1 MYKPL
6 RYEGHESA
14 FSEYFST
21 VKKQMQALNDKLDSP
36 KRAEDTGVKNTQ
48 RFFSYS
54 SSDEYANMPT
64 ARSESQLATRSE
76 SQPTA
81 RSESQPTARSESK
94 PSEQPVKKK
103 ISPKLVPQGSPAK
116 ATGFFSID
124 QQESIRKTTTT
135 SMNPVMMTSRA
146 EIAQREAVLQKIEAM
161 RPKPREESACTIS

>member
-21 VKKQMQALNDKLDSP
+21 VKKQMQALNEKLDSP

-64 ARSESQLATRSE
+64 ARSESKPS
-76 SQPTA
+76 
-81 RSESQPTARSESK
+81 ARSESK